1 MKDIEKRLIG
11 LTSTGETERAVLQQK
26 FTSLEKER
34 EKMISNYEAEIQT
47 LRENNDSMSK
57 QIEEGK
63 VSSAYNQEQLR
74 RELDNSTME
83 LQEQRN
89 LLDKERAL
97 WEGRFQFLESQ
108 RDQSKSDLEELQ
120 KKFQQS
126 LELQQKMHFD
136 NKTNSEATHSQMI
149 SQLEAKYAQRMR
161 E

>member
-26 FTSLEKER
+26 FSSLEKER

-108 RDQSKSDLEELQ
+108 RDQSKSDLEEL
-120 KKFQQS
+120 
-126 LELQQKMHFD
+126 
-136 NKTNSEATHSQMI
+136 
-149 SQLEAKYAQRMR
+149 
-161 E
+161 